1 MMVVQKPVTTVHD
14 VAERV
19 LHELIECYFA
29 GTDFYMNNRMDKY
42 FHNNEEAAFITN
54 EEIIDNMKKKLTDKY
69 YLQVDQVKRA
79 LMTFDP
85 KESFYYMDTKLEI
98 KLKEDND

>member
-1 MMVVQKPVTTVHD
+1 MMVIQKSATTAHD

-29 GTDFYMNNRMDKY
+29 GTDFYMNDRMDKY

-69 YLQVDQVKRA
+69 YLQVDQVKRTI
-79 LMTFDP
+79 MTLGL
-85 KESFYYMDTKLEI
+85 KESFDYMDTKLEI
-98 KLKEDND
+98 KLKEDDD